1 MNELLSKH
9 HDVLCV
15 FFGRIQKRI
24 CDRRSY
30 GFFTTKKKRSEK
42 GLFTKTTAY
51 PRSPRDEENG
61 AKKQQT
67 NPRGEDKKK
76 KLKQHRTRLNIP
88 YVYIFQF
95 ET

>member
-1 MNELLSKH
+1 MHKLLSKH

-15 FFGRIQKRI
+15 FLGESKN
-24 CDRRSY
+24 
-30 GFFTTKKKRSEK
+30 GSEK

-61 AKKQQT
+61 GKKQQT

-76 KLKQHRTRLNIP
+76 KLKQHRIRMNIP